1 MHILETNTNCAMS
14 QPVSPLFGV
23 KEGALRSQ
31 VEAALLRDVYMASKA
46 PQAWPTQAQVS
57 ASVHH
62 PPDATFL
69 HSHPLRR
76 PGQLS
81 RALEYCLPT
90 SSSGPRA
97 WRPFVL
103 SCLLTR
109 SSLCVSVSCSWPIRT
124 PVALGQ
130 GHPMTSLYL
139 KTSLKSVS

>member
-62 PPDATFL
+62 PPDATFSIPTLCDAQGSCPGPWNIVSPLL
-69 HSHPLRR
+69 HLAPVL
-76 PGQLS
+76 GGL
-81 RALEYCLPT
+81 
-90 SSSGPRA
+90 SSSPASSHGRLSVCLCH
-97 WRPFVL
+97 VL
-103 SCLLTR
+103 GL
-109 SSLCVSVSCSWPIRT
+109 
-124 PVALGQ
+124 
-130 GHPMTSLYL
+130 
-139 KTSLKSVS
+139 